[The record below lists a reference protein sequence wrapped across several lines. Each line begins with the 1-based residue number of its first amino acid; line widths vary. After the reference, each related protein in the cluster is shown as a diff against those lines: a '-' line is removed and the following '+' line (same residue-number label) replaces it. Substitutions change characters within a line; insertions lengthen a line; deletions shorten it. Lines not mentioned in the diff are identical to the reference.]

1 MSQNKI
7 IIINK
12 NNLDNQNGLKNRYVY
27 KFSKS
32 QQLKGKVSLSS
43 IIMPYSTPNIYI
55 FNCSFTIRY
64 NTINTAI
71 KIPTGFYTIPEL
83 NYYLQFVMKMTN
95 NNIPYN
101 IVNGTEVFFI
111 NLLYNI
117 AYYSV
122 EIRISPAVLS
132 GTVGKSGSIYTGNT
146 PQIRFDDKL
155 NEIVGFPINQFF
167 PPSIQSVSY
176 STISKNYGMVPNLSP
191 SNVYT
196 ILCNLVNDTINIPSN
211 IIYSFTPNTT
221 YGSNINERPSSLL
234 YVNINSGFYDRITL
248 DLYDELNQPLLI
260 LDENLIITLYLTL
273 EE

>member
-27 KFSKS
+27 KFSNS
-32 QQLKGKVSLSS
+32 QKLKGRISLSS
-43 IIMPYSTPNIYI
+43 IIMPYSTPNIYVN
-55 FNCSFTIRY
+55 NCSFTIRY
-64 NTINTAI
+64 NNINTSI

-83 NYYLQFVMKMTN
+83 NYYLQFSMKMTS

-101 IVNGTEVFFI
+101 IVNGIEIFFI
-111 NLLYNI
+111 NILYNVS
-117 AYYSV
+117 YYSV
-122 EIRISPAVLS
+122 EIRVSPATLV
-132 GTVGKSGSIYTGNT
+132 GTQGKAGSIYTNNT

-167 PPSIQSVSY
+167 PPSIQLVAY
-176 STISKNYGMVPNLSP
+176 STISKDYNIIPNLSP

-196 ILCNLVNDTINIPSN
+196 VLCNIVNNNISIPTN
-211 IIYSFTPNTT
+211 IMYSFTPNTT
-221 YGSNINERPSSLL
+221 YGSNINERPNTLL
-234 YVNINSGFYDRITL
+234 YVNINEGSYDKLVIE
-248 DLYDELNQPLLI
+248 LYDEFNQPLVI
-260 LDENLIITLYLTL
+260 LDENLVITLYLTL